1 MIRTAGVALVFLTVA
16 LVVSLAAAYLLGVPE
31 TDLPSVAVLLA
42 GVGAGSGLL
51 ALVLST
57 ALGRFGGVRGQLV
70 GAGLVGSL
78 LLAGMVVAGA
88 RAMFISG
95 HDLAVLLAMLIFAAL
110 LAVGFSL
117 LFAMPM
123 ARRIEEVRR
132 GTERLAG
139 GEFGA
144 ELEVGGNDEVS
155 QLAAGFNRM
164 ARMLEAAGER
174 EREMERA
181 RRDLVAS
188 VSHDLR
194 TPLAAVRALVEAV
207 ADGVVEEPGTRERYL
222 ASAQNELAHLGRL
235 VDDLFELAQIDAGV
249 LRLEMEKASL
259 HDLVSD
265 TLASFRP
272 QAERKGVRLVGEVA
286 GGVDPVLM
294 SPSRI
299 QRVLHNLISNALRHT
314 PADGTIAV
322 RAEPRG
328 EIVQVEVADTGE
340 GIAPEDLPRV
350 FERSYRGEKAR
361 TRREADDPGA
371 GLGLAIARGLVEAHG
386 GHISAE
392 SLSGEGARFLFTV
405 QRA

>member
-1 MIRTAGVALVFLTVA
+1 MRTWVVALVFL
-16 LVVSLAAAYLLGVPE
+16 VVSLAVSLATAYLLGVPQD
-31 TDLPSVAVLLA
+31 DLPSVAVLLA
-42 GVGAGSGLL
+42 GVGLGSGLL
-51 ALVLST
+51 ALVLSA

-95 HDLAVLLAMLIFAAL
+95 HDLAVLLAMLVFAAL

-117 LFAMPM
+117 LFAIPM

-144 ELEVGGNDEVS
+144 ELTVEGNDEVS
-155 QLAAGFNRM
+155 GLAADFNRM
-164 ARMLEAAGER
+164 ARMLEAAAER

-207 ADGVVEEPGTRERYL
+207 ADGVVEDTVTRERYL

-265 TLASFRP
+265 ILASFRP
-272 QAERKGVRLVGEVA
+272 QAESKGVRLVGEVA

-322 RAEPRG
+322 RAEPDG
-328 EIVQVEVADTGE
+328 EVVRVEVADTGE

-350 FERSYRGEKAR
+350 FERSYRGEKSR

-386 GHISAE
+386 GRISAE
-392 SLSGEGARFLFTV
+392 SLAGKGARFRFTV

>member
-1 MIRTAGVALVFLTVA
+1 MRIAGVALVFLVVSLA
-16 LVVSLAAAYLLGVPE
+16 VSLAAAYLLGVPQP
-31 TDLPSVAVLLA
+31 DLPSVAVLLA

-51 ALVLST
+51 ALLLSA

-95 HDLAVLLAMLIFAAL
+95 HDLALLLAMLIFAAL

-117 LFAMPM
+117 LFAIPM

-139 GEFGA
+139 GELGA
-144 ELEVGGNDEVS
+144 ELAVGGNDEVS

-164 ARMLEAAGER
+164 ARMLEAAAER
-174 EREMERA
+174 EHEMERA
-181 RRDLVAS
+181 RRELVAS

-194 TPLAAVRALVEAV
+194 TPLAAVRALIEAV
-207 ADGVVEEPGTRERYL
+207 ADGIAEDPGTKERYL
-222 ASAQNELAHLGRL
+222 ASAQSELAQLGRL

-249 LRLEMEKASL
+249 LRLELEKASL
-259 HDLVSD
+259 YDLVSD

-286 GGVDPVLM
+286 GGADPVLM

-299 QRVLHNLISNALRHT
+299 QRVLHNLLSNALRHT

-322 RAEPRG
+322 RAEPDG
-328 EIVQVEVADTGE
+328 EVVRVEVTDTGE

-350 FERSYRGEKAR
+350 FERSYRGETAR

-392 SLSGEGARFLFTV
+392 SAAGEGARFLFTV

>member
-1 MIRTAGVALVFLTVA
+1 MTRTAGVALVFL
-16 LVVSLAAAYLLGVPE
+16 VVSLAASLAAAYLLGVPQP
-31 TDLPSVAVLLA
+31 DLPSVAVLLV

-51 ALVLST
+51 ALVLS
-57 ALGRFGGVRGQLV
+57 AVLGRFGGVRGQLV

-95 HDLAVLLAMLIFAAL
+95 HDLAVLLAMLLFAAL

-117 LFAMPM
+117 LFAIPM

-139 GEFGA
+139 GELGA
-144 ELEVGGNDEVS
+144 ELAVEGNDEIS

-181 RRDLVAS
+181 RRELVAS

-194 TPLAAVRALVEAV
+194 TPLAAVRALIEAV
-207 ADGVVEEPGTRERYL
+207 ADGVAEDPGTKERYL

-249 LRLEMEKASL
+249 LRLELEKASL

-265 TLASFRP
+265 TLSSFRP
-272 QAERKGVRLVGEVA
+272 QAERKGVRLIGEVA
-286 GGVDPVLM
+286 SGVDPVLM

-299 QRVLHNLISNALRHT
+299 QRVLHNLLSNALRHT

-322 RAEPRG
+322 RAEPDG
-328 EIVQVEVADTGE
+328 EVVRVEVADTGE
-340 GIAPEDLPRV
+340 GITLEDLPRV
-350 FERSYRGEKAR
+350 FERSYRGEKSR
-361 TRREADDPGA
+361 TRREAVDPGA

-392 SLSGEGARFLFTV
+392 SLAGEGARFLFTV